1 MIKNLDDIKKKF
13 GKKIITNVSLAKYSW
28 FNLGGP
34 AELLFKPENII
45 DIQEFFKITHK
56 NLYPLTIMG
65 AGSNTLIRDAGV
77 GGITIKLSPK
87 FSYVNKLSENKIEVG
102 AATLDKT
109 VSNFASDNGLSGFEF
124 LSCIPGTI
132 GGAIRMNSGC
142 YNQEISQILKKVNII
157 NLKGELK
164 EIKKEDIKFF
174 YRGCSL
180 NENFLILSAEFE
192 GIIKSIDL
200 VKKKQEEFINRKKL
214 SQPNQIKTC
223 GSTFKNPNGHYAWK
237 LIKDCGCTDI
247 TVGGAKISP
256 KHNNFF
262 LNDGNATSSDIE
274 KLIDEVK
281 KKVLEKKGINLEL
294 EIKII
299 GKKNN

>member
-1 MIKNLDDIKKKF
+1 MINNLDDIKKKF
-13 GKKIITNVSLAKYSW
+13 GKKIIINASLAKYSW

-102 AATLDKT
+102 AATLDRT

-132 GGAIRMNSGC
+132 GGGIRMNSGC
-142 YNQEISQILKKVNII
+142 FNREFKDILISVQAINRSGEIFTIPAKEINFDYRSCNLSKDLVFLSASFQGTKKQKEKIKEEMIILK
-157 NLKGELK
+157 E
-164 EIKKEDIKFF
+164 KKEK
-174 YRGCSL
+174 
-180 NENFLILSAEFE
+180 
-192 GIIKSIDL
+192 
-200 VKKKQEEFINRKKL
+200 
-214 SQPNQIKTC
+214 SQPTRIKTG
-223 GSTFKNPNGHYAWK
+223 GSTFKNPIKQTNKKVWEIIKESVPGEISFGDATISEKHCNFFINKDKASCSDMKK
-237 LIKDCGCTDI
+237 LI
-247 TVGGAKISP
+247 
-256 KHNNFF
+256 NF
-262 LNDGNATSSDIE
+262 
-274 KLIDEVK
+274 VQ
-281 KKVLEKKGINLEL
+281 KKVFDTTGIRLSL
-294 EIKII
+294 EIILVE
-299 GKKNN
+299 